1 MLRNWYAI
9 HTYSGHENKVATN
22 IEKRAK
28 SLDLFGKKVFDVI
41 LPTEKESK
49 IRSGKK
55 TEVDR
60 KIYPGYVFVEMSL
73 DDTTWHLVR
82 NTIGV
87 IKFVGDPKPTPLK
100 GAEINQIKDAIQNK
114 RPVLKQT
121 WEVGQA
127 VRVMAGPFADF
138 QGNIQEINTQKDK
151 VKVTINMF
159 GRDVPVELEFNQ
171 IEKLT

>member
-9 HTYSGHENKVATN
+9 HTYSGHENKVAAN

-55 TEVDR
+55 IEVDR

-100 GAEINQIKDAIQNK
+100 NAEINQIKDAIQNK
-114 RPVLKQT
+114 RPVLKQS

-159 GRDVPVELEFNQ
+159 GRDVPVELDFNQ

>member
-9 HTYSGHENKVATN
+9 HTYSGHEKKVATN
-22 IEKRAK
+22 IEKRAS
-28 SLDLFGKKVFDVI
+28 SLDLYGKKIFRVL
-41 LPTEKESK
+41 LPTEKEAK
-49 IRSGKK
+49 VRAGKK

-60 KIYPGYVFVEMSL
+60 KVYPGYVFVEMSL

-100 GAEINQIKDAIQNK
+100 GDEIRQIIDNIEHK
-114 RPVLKQT
+114 RPVIKQV

-127 VRVMAGPFADF
+127 VRVTSGPFADF
-138 QGNIQEINTQKDK
+138 QGSITEINMQKDK
-151 VKVTINMF
+151 VKVNINMF
-159 GRDVPVELEFNQ
+159 ARDVPVDLEFAQ